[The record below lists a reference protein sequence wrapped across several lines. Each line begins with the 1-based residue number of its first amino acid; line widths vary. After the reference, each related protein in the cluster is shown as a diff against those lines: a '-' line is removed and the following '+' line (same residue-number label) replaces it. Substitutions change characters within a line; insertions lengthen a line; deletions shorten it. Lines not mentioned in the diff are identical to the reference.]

1 MQSMIK
7 VIIFDL
13 GGVLFK
19 TDWVKIDKA
28 MQRKF
33 GISTLIRSKYG
44 KRINREYDKTLI
56 GKSKMKNVFELIL
69 EEKGE
74 PKNLANKM
82 LAYYKKLYSKNSI
95 ANKELLDLIKKLKR
109 KHRLACFT
117 TGNESHFECRKK
129 FIEKL
134 FHHKFASFKIGKTKR
149 TKAAF
154 FYVLKRL
161 KVKPD
166 EVLLIDNAKSNISV
180 ARSIGIKG
188 IRFRNNR
195 QLKKELNELKLI

>member
-1 MQSMIK
+1 MIK

-33 GISTLIRSKYG
+33 GISTLIRSKYR

-82 LAYYKKLYSKNSI
+82 LAYYKKTIL
-95 ANKELLDLIKKLKR
+95 
-109 KHRLACFT
+109 
-117 TGNESHFECRKK
+117 
-129 FIEKL
+129 
-134 FHHKFASFKIGKTKR
+134 
-149 TKAAF
+149 
-154 FYVLKRL
+154 
-161 KVKPD
+161 
-166 EVLLIDNAKSNISV
+166 
-180 ARSIGIKG
+180 
-188 IRFRNNR
+188 
-195 QLKKELNELKLI
+195 